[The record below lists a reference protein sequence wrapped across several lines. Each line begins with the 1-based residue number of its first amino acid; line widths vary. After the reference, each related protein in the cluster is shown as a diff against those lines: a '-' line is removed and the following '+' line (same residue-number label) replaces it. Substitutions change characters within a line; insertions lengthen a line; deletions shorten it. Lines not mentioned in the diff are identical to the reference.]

1 MEGWKDGVKAW
12 KMTVCSVDFLLEL
25 SFGRHGHI
33 IWHMEVLG
41 LLLDLDH
48 GLDPNLLPW
57 PSFGEHLVI
66 PTEEV
71 ASIDEDV
78 HLNR

>member
-1 MEGWKDGVKAW
+1 MPAAF
-12 KMTVCSVDFLLEL
+12 SAEL
-25 SFGRHGHI
+25 SGRRVVDSRGDLLGTI
-33 IWHMEVLG
+33 VDLFIDDVGGEVMG

-66 PTEEV
+66 PTEDV

>member
-1 MEGWKDGVKAW
+1 MPAAF
-12 KMTVCSVDFLLEL
+12 SAEL
-25 SFGRHGHI
+25 SGRRVLDSRGDLLGTIVDLFIDHVGG
-33 IWHMEVLG
+33 EVLG

-57 PSFGEHLVI
+57 PAFGEHLVI

>member
-1 MEGWKDGVKAW
+1 MPAAF
-12 KMTVCSVDFLLEL
+12 SAEL
-25 SFGRHGHI
+25 SGRRVVDSRGDLFGTIVDLFIDDVGG
-33 IWHMEVLG
+33 EVLG

-66 PTEEV
+66 PTEDV

>member
-1 MEGWKDGVKAW
+1 MPAAF
-12 KMTVCSVDFLLEL
+12 SAEL
-25 SFGRHGHI
+25 SGRRVVDSRGDLLGTI
-33 IWHMEVLG
+33 VDLFIDDVGGEVLG

-57 PSFGEHLVI
+57 PSFGDHLVI
-66 PTEEV
+66 PTEDV

>member
-1 MEGWKDGVKAW
+1 MPAAF
-12 KMTVCSVDFLLEL
+12 SAEL
-25 SFGRHGHI
+25 SGRRVVDSRGDLLGTI
-33 IWHMEVLG
+33 VDLFIDDVGGEVLG
-41 LLLDLDH
+41 LVLDLDH

-66 PTEEV
+66 PTEDV

>member
-1 MEGWKDGVKAW
+1 MPAAFSAEPSGRRV
-12 KMTVCSVDFLLEL
+12 VDSRGDLLGTIVDL
-25 SFGRHGHI
+25 FIDDVGG
-33 IWHMEVLG
+33 EVLG

-66 PTEEV
+66 PTEDV

>member
-1 MEGWKDGVKAW
+1 MPAAF
-12 KMTVCSVDFLLEL
+12 SAEL
-25 SFGRHGHI
+25 SGRRVVDSRGDLLGTI
-33 IWHMEVLG
+33 VDLFIDDVGGEVLG

-57 PSFGEHLVI
+57 PSFGAHLVI
-66 PTEEV
+66 PTEDV

>member
-1 MEGWKDGVKAW
+1 MPAAF
-12 KMTVCSVDFLLEL
+12 SAEL
-25 SFGRHGHI
+25 SGRRVVDSRGDLLGTI
-33 IWHMEVLG
+33 VDLFIDDIGGEVLG
-41 LLLDLDH
+41 LLLDLDQ

-66 PTEEV
+66 PTEDV

>member
-1 MEGWKDGVKAW
+1 MPAAF
-12 KMTVCSVDFLLEL
+12 SAEL
-25 SFGRHGHI
+25 SGRRVVDSRGDLLGTI
-33 IWHMEVLG
+33 VDLFIDDIGGEVLG
-41 LLLDLDH
+41 LLLDLDQ

-66 PTEEV
+66 PTEDV
-71 ASIDEDV
+71 ASIDEVV

>member
-1 MEGWKDGVKAW
+1 MPAAF
-12 KMTVCSVDFLLEL
+12 SAEL
-25 SFGRHGHI
+25 SGRRVVDSRGDLLGTI
-33 IWHMEVLG
+33 VDLFIDDVGGAVLG

-66 PTEEV
+66 PTEDV

>member
-1 MEGWKDGVKAW
+1 MPAAF
-12 KMTVCSVDFLLEL
+12 SAEL
-25 SFGRHGHI
+25 SGRRVVDSRGDLLGTI
-33 IWHMEVLG
+33 VDLFIDDVGGEVLG

-57 PSFGEHLVI
+57 PSFGEHLVM
-66 PTEEV
+66 PTEDV

>member
-1 MEGWKDGVKAW
+1 MPAAF
-12 KMTVCSVDFLLEL
+12 SAEL
-25 SFGRHGHI
+25 SGRRVVDSRGDLLGTI
-33 IWHMEVLG
+33 VDLFIDDVGGEVLG

-66 PTEEV
+66 PTEDV
-71 ASIDEDV
+71 AGIDEDV

>member
-1 MEGWKDGVKAW
+1 MPAAF
-12 KMTVCSVDFLLEL
+12 SAEL
-25 SFGRHGHI
+25 SGRRVVDSRGDLLGTI
-33 IWHMEVLG
+33 VDLFIDDVGGEVLG
-41 LLLDLDH
+41 LLLDLVH

-66 PTEEV
+66 PTEDV

>member
-1 MEGWKDGVKAW
+1 MPAAF
-12 KMTVCSVDFLLEL
+12 SAEL
-25 SFGRHGHI
+25 SGRRVVESRGDLLGTI
-33 IWHMEVLG
+33 VDLFIDDVGGEVLG

-66 PTEEV
+66 PTEDV

>member
-1 MEGWKDGVKAW
+1 MPAAF
-12 KMTVCSVDFLLEL
+12 SAEL
-25 SFGRHGHI
+25 SGRRVVDSRGDLLGTI
-33 IWHMEVLG
+33 VDLFIDDVGGDVLG

-66 PTEEV
+66 PTEDV

>member
-1 MEGWKDGVKAW
+1 MPAAF
-12 KMTVCSVDFLLEL
+12 SAEL
-25 SFGRHGHI
+25 SGRRVVDSRGDLLGTI
-33 IWHMEVLG
+33 VDLFIDDVGGEVLG

-66 PTEEV
+66 PTEDV
-71 ASIDEDV
+71 ANIDEDV

>member
-1 MEGWKDGVKAW
+1 MPAAF
-12 KMTVCSVDFLLEL
+12 SAEL
-25 SFGRHGHI
+25 SGRRVVDSRGDLLGTI
-33 IWHMEVLG
+33 VDLFIDDVGGEVLG
-41 LLLDLDH
+41 LLVDLDH

-66 PTEEV
+66 PTEDV

>member
-1 MEGWKDGVKAW
+1 MPAAF
-12 KMTVCSVDFLLEL
+12 SAEL
-25 SFGRHGHI
+25 SGRRVVDSRSDLLGTI
-33 IWHMEVLG
+33 VDLFIDDVGGEVLG

-57 PSFGEHLVI
+57 PSFGEYLVI
-66 PTEEV
+66 PTEDV

>member
-1 MEGWKDGVKAW
+1 MPAAFSAEQSGRRV
-12 KMTVCSVDFLLEL
+12 VDSRGDLLGTIVDL
-25 SFGRHGHI
+25 FIDDVGG
-33 IWHMEVLG
+33 EVLG

-66 PTEEV
+66 PTEDV

>member
-1 MEGWKDGVKAW
+1 MPAAF
-12 KMTVCSVDFLLEL
+12 SAEL
-25 SFGRHGHI
+25 SGRRVVDSRGELLGTI
-33 IWHMEVLG
+33 VDLFIDDVGGEVLG

-66 PTEEV
+66 PTEDV

>member
-1 MEGWKDGVKAW
+1 MPAAFSAELAGRRV
-12 KMTVCSVDFLLEL
+12 VDSRGDLLGTIVDL
-25 SFGRHGHI
+25 FIDDVGG
-33 IWHMEVLG
+33 EVLG

-66 PTEEV
+66 PTEDV

>member
-1 MEGWKDGVKAW
+1 MPAAF
-12 KMTVCSVDFLLEL
+12 SAEL
-25 SFGRHGHI
+25 SGRRVVDSRGDLLGTI
-33 IWHMEVLG
+33 VDLFIDDVGGEVLG

-48 GLDPNLLPW
+48 VLDPNLLPW

-66 PTEEV
+66 PTEDV